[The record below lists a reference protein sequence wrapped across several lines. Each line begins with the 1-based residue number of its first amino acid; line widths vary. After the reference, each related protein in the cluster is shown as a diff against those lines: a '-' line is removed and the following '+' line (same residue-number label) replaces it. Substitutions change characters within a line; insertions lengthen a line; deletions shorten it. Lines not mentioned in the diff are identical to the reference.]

1 MTRVLVTGADG
12 QVGRSIADRQA
23 DPRFE
28 HLSLI
33 LCTCRSLDVTDPSSI
48 ERAMGEFRPDV
59 IVNAAAFTAVDGAE
73 HDEATATTVNADAVA
88 ALATA
93 CTDHDVRLVH
103 LSTDYVFDGTKSG
116 WYVESDP
123 IAPLGVYGNSKA
135 TGEEAARLRT
145 DHLILRTAWLF
156 GRHGHNFVK
165 TMLRLGTERTELAV
179 VSDQVGCPTSTHDL
193 ADAILRLVDHDL
205 TGTFHLAGSEE
216 ASWHRFASAIFTCAD
231 LPVAVEAISTAE
243 FPTPALRPC
252 NSRLDSTALETA
264 TGIRLPGWRAALP
277 PVVDAIMNTDSSGS
291 DA

>member
-33 LCTCRSLDVTDPSSI
+33 LCTRRSLDVTDPSSI

-123 IAPLGVYGNSKA
+123 IAPLGVYGRTKA
-135 TGEEAARLRT
+135 AGEAAARACPTHLVLRT
-145 DHLILRTAWLF
+145 SWVYAAHGLSLI
-156 GRHGHNFVK
+156 H
-165 TMLRLGTERTELAV
+165 
-179 VSDQVGCPTSTHDL
+179 
-193 ADAILRLVDHDL
+193 I
-205 TGTFHLAGSEE
+205 
-216 ASWHRFASAIFTCAD
+216 
-231 LPVAVEAISTAE
+231 
-243 FPTPALRPC
+243 
-252 NSRLDSTALETA
+252 
-264 TGIRLPGWRAALP
+264 
-277 PVVDAIMNTDSSGS
+277 
-291 DA
+291 